1 MKFPPSS
8 CVALPPCATKR
19 KPPDFQ
25 AASWETVGCTAISA
39 PGNYLTIWSSKK
51 WPLVKLKS
59 STPLLKCLSSS
70 SPSSLPKWK
79 KSSVYPP
86 LQQLLPWQ
94 VLLPPAMRV
103 AMLPSRPNLISFS
116 PTSVPTR
123 SASLKL
129 SAKSPVWAS
138 RMPKIWLMAHP
149 SPSRKAC
156 PRKKLR
162 KLRRNLKKPAPKSS
176 SSKALIACPGSPK
189 GLPGLLRF
197 QKTCLISVVQEQADR
212 FSGVVNHGRG

>member
-1 MKFPPSS
+1 PCHRVKSCLPSCWAPCRPPLQNLCAHSMKFPPSS

-94 VLLPPAMRV
+94 VLLPPAM
-103 AMLPSRPNLISFS
+103 
-116 PTSVPTR
+116 
-123 SASLKL
+123 
-129 SAKSPVWAS
+129 
-138 RMPKIWLMAHP
+138 
-149 SPSRKAC
+149 
-156 PRKKLR
+156 
-162 KLRRNLKKPAPKSS
+162 
-176 SSKALIACPGSPK
+176 
-189 GLPGLLRF
+189 
-197 QKTCLISVVQEQADR
+197 
-212 FSGVVNHGRG
+212 